1 MFFQTEGLSDTEH
14 VEHEADREQKAHE
27 DLLKKR
33 QFLLLRLMLSG
44 LLLAFRS
51 QFFRNS
57 LSDHSCPAVN
67 PLENVI
73 DPAEQKEA
81 AGIRRMR
88 QTFSGIFFAA
98 GNKHQKAE
106 LNEASNGIK
115 RPQIMKVDLRKIIG
129 SVFNNL
135 LIEPVLNRKDQ
146 PSQTE
151 TKHINSVA
159 PFSRTVI
166 R

>member
-1 MFFQTEGLSDTEH
+1 
-14 VEHEADREQKAHE
+14 
-27 DLLKKR
+27 
-33 QFLLLRLMLSG
+33 MLSG
-44 LLLAFRS
+44 LLLCLPKPV
-51 QFFRNS
+51 FRNS

-106 LNEASNGIK
+106 LNEGLEWDQAAADYES
-115 RPQIMKVDLRKIIG
+115 R
-129 SVFNNL
+129 SAENN
-135 LIEPVLNRKDQ
+135 R
-146 PSQTE
+146 
-151 TKHINSVA
+151 
-159 PFSRTVI
+159 FGF
-166 R
+166 

>member
-1 MFFQTEGLSDTEH
+1 MALSPNLAQSISFLMFVAGSKEDTAKRLSHSTYASRFFLFRWVYH
-14 VEHEADREQKAHE
+14 IF
-27 DLLKKR
+27 KR
-33 QFLLLRLMLSG
+33 INRG
-44 LLLAFRS
+44 T
-51 QFFRNS
+51 
-57 LSDHSCPAVN
+57 
-67 PLENVI
+67 
-73 DPAEQKEA
+73 
-81 AGIRRMR
+81 RM
-88 QTFSGIFFAA
+88 I
-98 GNKHQKAE
+98 AE